1 MGTTAGGWAMVGS
14 VTLTS
19 AFFHRLQP
27 NVILCKSWGDPLT
40 CLTSSHRTGRDRP
53 ICTLTHILP
62 AETIPAHLKLIQ
74 VQSCPY
80 PVPAL
85 PTPIPGPYPAS
96 VLSQFQSVP
105 ISVNAKI
112 NEFYGQ
118 GQRGLQNI
126 SVPSSFLPPTPK
138 TPGTSSLALLLL
150 RWT

>member
-1 MGTTAGGWAMVGS
+1 MASWNVGKWWDATGMGRVEAENWGRAEWERVGPMDTTAGGWAMAGS

-40 CLTSSHRTGRDRP
+40 CLTSPHRTGRARP

-62 AETIPAHLKLIQ
+62 AETIPAHLRLIQ

-85 PTPIPGPYPAS
+85 PTPIPGPF
-96 VLSQFQSVP
+96 LSQLQSC
-105 ISVNAKI
+105 
-112 NEFYGQ
+112 
-118 GQRGLQNI
+118 
-126 SVPSSFLPPTPK
+126 PSS
-138 TPGTSSLALLLL
+138 SLCPSL
-150 RWT
+150 